1 MFSFC
6 FYISF
11 FRRLLLMWS
20 FIMEVTIILN
30 LIIIFSL
37 YLFCLLLV
45 LILVQILPTFYI
57 SFKKSQVFWQSMG
70 SGRNVLFTTTFLDD
84 GKNVLALTSKRLL
97 DFVCVKLFDWKKISL
112 YRDGV
117 ILPLS
122 VIKMILKFGS
132 KLVKSLRFNCVLL
145 NLGQV
150 HWS

>member
-1 MFSFC
+1 MEGGAEYDIANNKGMFSFC

-37 YLFCLLLV
+37 YLFWLLLV
-45 LILVQILPTFYI
+45 LILVQILHTFYI

-84 GKNVLALTSKRLL
+84 GKNVPALTSKRLL
-97 DFVCVKLFDWKKISL
+97 DFVCVKLFDWKKKSVYI
-112 YRDGV
+112 GMV
-117 ILPLS
+117 LS
-122 VIKMILKFGS
+122 CL
-132 KLVKSLRFNCVLL
+132 
-145 NLGQV
+145 
-150 HWS
+150 

>member
-1 MFSFC
+1 MTSQTIKVCFHSVSISRFLGVFSWC
-6 FYISF
+6 D
-11 FRRLLLMWS
+11 LLLWKS
-20 FIMEVTIILN
+20 QLFWIWL
-30 LIIIFSL
+30 LFFLSIF
-37 YLFCLLLV
+37 FWLLLV

-122 VIKMILKFGS
+122 VIKMILKF
-132 KLVKSLRFNCVLL
+132 VAN
-145 NLGQV
+145 
-150 HWS
+150 W